1 MLISEKEIEIRY
13 AETDQMGVVYH
24 ANYIIWLEI
33 GRTKLI
39 EDVGF
44 TYAEMESQGYL
55 SPVTDISIQYKA
67 AMRYGQ
73 KATVRTWVE
82 EHGRLRTTYG
92 YEILH
97 EDGTLAAKATSEH
110 VVVKK
115 ETFRPVSLQK
125 IYPEWHEKY
134 EEIKKRE
141 DHGVRN

>member
-1 MLISEKEIEIRY
+1 MFISEKEIEIRY

-39 EDVGF
+39 EDLGF
-44 TYAEMESQGYL
+44 TYAGMESEGYL
-55 SPVTDISIQYKA
+55 SPVTDVSIQYKA
-67 AMRYGQ
+67 PMRYGQ
-73 KATVRTWVE
+73 KALVRTWVE

-97 EDGTLAAKATSEH
+97 EDGILAAKATSEH

-115 ETFRPVSLQK
+115 ETFRPVSIQK
-125 IYPEWHEKY
+125 AFPEWHEKY
-134 EEIKKRE
+134 EEVKRK
-141 DHGVRN
+141 DSDGIRN

>member
-1 MLISEKEIEIRY
+1 MFISEKEIEIRY

-39 EDVGF
+39 EDLGF
-44 TYAEMESQGYL
+44 TYAGMESEGYL
-55 SPVTDISIQYKA
+55 SPVTDVSIQYKA
-67 AMRYGQ
+67 PMRYGQ
-73 KATVRTWVE
+73 KALVRTWVE

-115 ETFRPVSLQK
+115 ETFRPVSIQK
-125 IYPEWHEKY
+125 TFPEWHEKY
-134 EEIKKRE
+134 QEVKRK
-141 DHGVRN
+141 DSDGVRN

>member
-1 MLISEKEIEIRY
+1 MFISEKEIEIRY

-39 EDVGF
+39 EDLGF
-44 TYAEMESQGYL
+44 TYAWMESEGYL
-55 SPVTDISIQYKA
+55 SPVTDVSIQYKA
-67 AMRYGQ
+67 PMRYGQ
-73 KATVRTWVE
+73 KALVRTWVE

-97 EDGTLAAKATSEH
+97 EDGTLAAKAVSEH

-115 ETFRPVSLQK
+115 ETFRPVSIQK
-125 IYPEWHEKY
+125 TFPEWHEKY
-134 EEIKKRE
+134 EEVKRK
-141 DHGVRN
+141 DSDGVRN

>member
-1 MLISEKEIEIRY
+1 RY

-44 TYAEMESQGYL
+44 TYAEMEKQGYL

-125 IYPEWHEKY
+125 INPEWHAKY

-141 DHGVRN
+141 EHGVRN